1 MLSILLSG
9 VFSSILTLVVTF
21 ILQKRRDAKEYKMQL
36 FKDILAYRTDLLS
49 GVVPTGNLQKA
60 LNQIFVAYNRD
71 KEVIQAFENL
81 RKSVPYKKGKEDNDK
96 ILSDLIGLIKAMAD
110 NLHIDYSFSN
120 DDLFTRPLT
129 LSTPS

>member
-71 KEVIQAFENL
+71 KAVIQAFENL
-81 RKSVPYKKGKEDNDK
+81 RKSVLYKKGKEDNDK

>member
-36 FKDILAYRTDLLS
+36 FKDIVVYRTDLLS

-71 KEVIQAFENL
+71 KAVIQAFENL
-81 RKSVPYKKGKEDNDK
+81 RKSVLYKKGKEDNDK

-110 NLHIDYSFSN
+110 NLHIDYRFSN

>member
-36 FKDILAYRTDLLS
+36 FKDILAYRTDLVG

-71 KEVIQAFENL
+71 KAVIQAFENL
-81 RKSVPYKKGKEDNDK
+81 RKSVLYKKGKEDNDK

-110 NLHIDYSFSN
+110 NLHINYSFSN

>member
-1 MLSILLSG
+1 MSG

-81 RKSVPYKKGKEDNDK
+81 RKSVLYKKGKEDNDK